1 MHLSQ
6 VLGKGHPGSTVST
19 GPGVHQEGPQ
29 ARGQPPAEASLGTL
43 PTGHGELKLETDEW
57 EAADTAILCAL
68 HPLRFHSPAPLT

>member
-6 VLGKGHPGSTVST
+6 VLGKEHPGPQSAQVQ
-19 GPGVHQEGPQ
+19 GVPQEGPQ
-29 ARGQPPAEASLGTL
+29 AGGQPPAEASLGTL
-43 PTGHGELKLETDEW
+43 PTGHRELKLESGEW